1 MSQKILVIDD
11 EKSIL
16 DSLAGILTDEGFK
29 PVCFDS
35 AEKAIE
41 YLNEETVD
49 LVLLDIWMPG
59 MDGLE
64 ALKLIKDS
72 YPELQVIMISGHGTI
87 ETAVQA
93 TKMGAFDFI
102 EKPLS
107 YDKIVLAIKNGMRF
121 SRLEAENLILR
132 QKTDRKP
139 SLTGKSP
146 AIQNLKEQ
154 IERVAPTDA
163 WVLIRGEH
171 GTGKELVAQAI
182 HRLSNRSPK
191 PMVEVNCAAIPEE
204 LIESELFGH
213 EKGSFTGAQ
222 SSKRG
227 KFDQAN
233 GGMLFLDEIGDMSL
247 KTQAKIL
254 RILQEQTFERVG
266 GNQTITVDVRVLAA
280 TNKNLESEIE
290 KGNFRADL
298 FWRLNVVPINLPLL
312 KERLEDIPL
321 LVADFV
327 KEMSHKGLGIKT
339 FANEALAVMT
349 KHSWPGN
356 VRELRNF
363 VERLVIMCPEDT
375 ISAKTVSNY
384 LSKSLPSQETIAT
397 PSDLQPYQQQ
407 NFKEAKKLFER
418 QYLLTKLH
426 ENNNNISQT
435 AELLGMER
443 SHLHKKLKSLQID
456 LAANDNA

>member
-1 MSQKILVIDD
+1 MSKKILVIDD

-16 DSLAGILTDEGFK
+16 ETLAGILTDEGFT
-29 PVCFDS
+29 PVCLDS
-35 AEKAIE
+35 AENGLKHLKTEA
-41 YLNEETVD
+41 VD

-59 MDGLE
+59 MDGME
-64 ALKLIKDS
+64 ALRKIKED

-107 YDKIVLAIKNGMRF
+107 YDKIVLAIKNGLRF
-121 SRLEAENLILR
+121 SSLETENLILR
-132 QKTDRKP
+132 QKTSRKP
-139 SLTGKSP
+139 SLTGNSP
-146 AIQNLKEQ
+146 ALANLKEQ
-154 IERVAPTDA
+154 IERVAPTEA
-163 WVLIRGEH
+163 WVLIRGQH
-171 GTGKELVAQAI
+171 GTGKELVAQSI
-182 HRLSNRSPK
+182 HRLSGRNTK

-222 SSKRG
+222 TSKRG
-227 KFDQAN
+227 KFDQAD

-266 GNQTITVDVRVLAA
+266 GNQTIEVDVRVLAA
-280 TNKNLESEIE
+280 TNKNLEAEIE
-290 KGNFRADL
+290 EGNFRADL
-298 FWRLNVVPINLPLL
+298 FWRLNVVPIMVPLL
-312 KERLEDIPL
+312 RERKEDIPL

-327 KEMSHKGLGIKT
+327 EDFSHKGLGKKSFT
-339 FANEALAVMT
+339 HEALAVMMQ
-349 KHSWPGN
+349 HNWPGN

-363 VERLVIMCPEDT
+363 VERLVIMSPDDE
-375 ISAKTVSNY
+375 ISGQTVENFMHQGTAM
-384 LSKSLPSQETIAT
+384 QETETDAAIIH
-397 PSDLQPYQQQ
+397 PYKNQ
-407 NFKEAKKLFER
+407 NFKEAKREFER
-418 QYLLTKLH
+418 EYLLLKLR

-443 SHLHKKLKSLQID
+443 SHLHKKLKSLNID
-456 LAANDNA
+456 LSEAG